1 MSSPLFGEPPKADET
16 DYEEAIQQQKE
27 YYDQLKASDIESS
40 VFMPRAERGAPG
52 TPTATARGMLGDAAN
67 LIFGDEMASLGIA
80 ADEKGLNFN
89 LERAKDFWAEHPV
102 RATLGFVST
111 AAPFMGLAYRGA
123 RAARLTGI
131 TDEMLVKSFG
141 FDDIADVASM
151 AEKDKELLKINL
163 DHINRYNDRIAR
175 VDDIGVE
182 NVSLKDQAY
191 YYATKMFA
199 NTYHQATDVRQA
211 FDVAKEWR
219 ARTAPL
225 FAERGEFAKHLA
237 DLPPDDIA
245 PMVGKYLVDP
255 TAIDQVP
262 ERYRPWLIR
271 AVGDL
276 KNRQAAMLKE
286 GMISPAEASAVGD
299 FWFNTTRVGTARD
312 YGDTTTLMDAT
323 AKGSLRM
330 LKIPRTSSVNLLNRK
345 TSSGELR
352 TLVEKQSA
360 RELLSEGKVDEAL
373 SVLSRNEGFSD
384 ARALIERGELAKA
397 TKLLSTEGQ
406 IDFTPKSITFDSLFT
421 QGLLHESY
429 RFIRDVA
436 LNGDITKSRNYISAL
451 SSAKQRNWMNLDDLP
466 GSDRLRRMVAVS
478 RGLDPDAVDELGYVN
493 KALFS
498 QLKEFTDGSFEA
510 SMTDLLK
517 LGTAIHKTAKTAL
530 NPSTHVS
537 NVLGNVALLVNAG
550 VNPFSAEFGDLTSRS
565 AGVIWNFFRMK
576 RGKAIDQV
584 YEAAGFI
591 PSKVGKADIN
601 IAEEFA
607 STELASLLEFKQ
619 MMSNDA
625 TMEGL
630 GAIERMAKS
639 KSFAGW
645 LARKTNRAIDKSRAI
660 PFFSDAYMAEDA
672 IPKMA
677 YYLDLRQRGFNRA
690 AAAMEVGRRLPMY
703 QGVGVVSQMARGWA
717 LPWVTFSSE
726 MARVLKNNMM
736 DYPIRTAMMLQVPGL
751 AQVGAYSV
759 AGQMGRGMTAQG
771 IQDKR
776 EQLPGWADRPN
787 SIITPIEDRN
797 ADLRSMTLDWL
808 PYSSVMPPSIAD
820 NVPLLKKLPFGLDE
834 PMPILMGLGYAL
846 SGKDSWGN
854 DIPTDPSKP
863 SQKFGMMVLNMGAFL
878 APPLIDRYLFDPQEA
893 KFGYKFLQETGQAVN
908 PYTEKAGDP
917 LFDFFINNFSGV
929 KMYPASPEQQ
939 LANDSFVKNE
949 IQTYRGALS
958 RQWQGLLK
966 SGDTEGAAEKMQDIA
981 QTFTQEYEDPG
992 LAQRKWVEWM
1002 KSHTS
1007 ALRKHPQLRNFS
1019 KEELQFMLKELEET
1033 SVAQRTRAKQERI
1046 QMLRREIHRRGR
1058 QSMGGTAN
1066 PYIPMSG
1073 RGVLGGGGRGGGGV
1087 L

>member
-1 MSSPLFGEPPKADET
+1 MSSPLFGQPPKADET
-16 DYEEAIQQQKE
+16 DYDEAIQQQKE
-27 YYDQLKASDIESS
+27 YYDQLKASDIEAS

-52 TPTATARGMLGDAAN
+52 TETATARGMLGDAAN
-67 LIFGDEMASLGIA
+67 LIFGDEMSSLGIA

-102 RATLGFVST
+102 RAALGLATT
-111 AAPFMGLAYRGA
+111 AAPFLGLAYRGA
-123 RAARLTGI
+123 RAARFTGI
-131 TDEMLVKSFG
+131 TDDMLAKTFG
-141 FDDIADVASM
+141 FDDVADVANM
-151 AEKDKELLKINL
+151 AERDKELLKINL
-163 DHINRYNDRIAR
+163 DHIDRYNNRIAR
-175 VDDIGVE
+175 IDDIGVE
-182 NVSLKDQAY
+182 NVPLKDQAY
-191 YYATKMFA
+191 YYATKAFH

-211 FDVAKEWR
+211 FDVAAQWR
-219 ARTAPL
+219 MRTAPL

-245 PMVGKYLVDP
+245 PMVGRYLVDP
-255 TAIDQVP
+255 TAIERVP
-262 ERYRPWLIR
+262 EQYRPWLVR

-276 KNRQAAMLKE
+276 KNRQASMIKE
-286 GMISPAEASAVGD
+286 GMITPKEASAVGD

-312 YGDTTTLMDAT
+312 YGDTTTMLDAT
-323 AKGSLRM
+323 AKGGIRM
-330 LKIPRTSSVNLLNRK
+330 LKVPRTSSVNLLNRK
-345 TSSGELR
+345 TSPEELR

-373 SVLSRNEGFSD
+373 SVLGRNEGFSD
-384 ARALIERGELAKA
+384 ARRLIETGEIAKA
-397 TKLLSTEGQ
+397 SKLLSTEGQ
-406 IDFTPKSITFDSLFT
+406 IDFTPKSITFNSLFT

-429 RFIRDVA
+429 RFMRDVA
-436 LNGDITKSRNYISAL
+436 LNGDITKSRDYFSAL
-451 SSAKQRNWMNLDDLP
+451 STAKQRSWMNLDDLP

-478 RGLDPDAVDELGYVN
+478 RGLDPDAVDELGYVP
-493 KALFS
+493 KALFT

-530 NPSTHVS
+530 SPATQVS
-537 NVLGNVALLVNAG
+537 NVLGNGALLINAG
-550 VNPFSAEFGDLTSRS
+550 VNPFGDEFGDLVGRS
-565 AGVIWNFFRMK
+565 AGVVWNFFKMK
-576 RGKAIDQV
+576 RGKAIDQT

-607 STELASLLEFKQ
+607 SKELGDLLEFKQ

-645 LARKTNRAIDKSRAI
+645 LAGKTNRAVDKSRVI
-660 PFFSDAYMAEDA
+660 PMLSDTYMAADA

-677 YYLDLRQRGFNRA
+677 YYLNLRQRGFTRA
-690 AAAMEVGRRLPMY
+690 AASMEVGRRLPMY
-703 QGVGVVSQMARGWA
+703 QGVGVASQMARGWF

-726 MARVLKNNMM
+726 MTRVLKNNMI
-736 DYPIRTAMMLQVPGL
+736 DYPLRTAMMLQVPGL
-751 AQVGAYSV
+751 AQVGSYSI
-759 AGQMGRGMTAQG
+759 AGKMGMGMTAQG

-797 ADLRSMTLDWL
+797 ADLRSMTLDFL
-808 PYSSVMPPSIAD
+808 PYSAVMPPSTAD
-820 NVPLLKKLPFGLDE
+820 TVPLLKKLPFGLDE
-834 PMPILMGLGYAL
+834 PMPILMGLGYAIA
-846 SGKDSWGN
+846 GKDSWGN

-863 SQKFGMMVLNMGAFL
+863 HQKFGMMALNMGAFFS
-878 APPLIDRYLFDPQEA
+878 PPILDRYLFDPKEA
-893 KFGYKFLQETGQAVN
+893 KFGYKFLQETGRALN

-917 LFDFFINNFSGV
+917 VFDFFVNNFTGV
-929 KMYPASPEQQ
+929 KMYPSSPEQQ
-939 LANDSFVKNE
+939 LANESFVKSE
-949 IQTYRGALS
+949 IQTYRGSLS

-966 SGDTEGAAEKMQDIA
+966 SGDTEGAAEKMQAIA
-981 QTFTQEYEDPG
+981 QTFTQEYEDPAM
-992 LAQRKWVEWM
+992 AQRKMVEWM

-1007 ALRKHPQLRNFS
+1007 GLKKHPQLRNFS
-1019 KEELQFMLKELEET
+1019 KEELQFMLKQLEET
-1033 SVAQRTRAKQERI
+1033 SVAQRTRAKQERLE
-1046 QMLRREIHRRGR
+1046 MLRREINRRGR
-1058 QSMGGTAN
+1058 QSNGGTTN
-1066 PYIPMSG
+1066 PFLPMSQG
-1073 RGVLGGGGRGGGGV
+1073 ALGGGSRGGGGI